1 MVMDTK
7 HPLAVWMDGH
17 KEISQSKLAA
27 DSGCSEPHLSLILK
41 GERGVSMKLA
51 KRLSDATGGEVRIED
66 FLMGVEIDE
75 ARA

>member
-1 MVMDTK
+1 MDTK
-7 HPLAVWMDGH
+7 HPLAVWMDAH
-17 KEISQSKLAA
+17 KEISQAKLAS

-66 FLMGVEIDE
+66 FLMAAEPAE

>member
-1 MVMDTK
+1 MSTK
-7 HPLAVWMDGH
+7 HPLAAWMDSH
-17 KEISQSKLAA
+17 KEISQAKLAA
-27 DSGCSEPHLSLILK
+27 ESDCSEPHLSLILK

-66 FLMGVEIDE
+66 FLLADE

>member
-1 MVMDTK
+1 MDTR
-7 HPLAVWMDGH
+7 HPLSVWMDGH
-17 KEISQSKLAA
+17 KEISQAKLAS

-66 FLMGVEIDE
+66 FLMASEPAE

>member
-1 MVMDTK
+1 MSTK
-7 HPLAVWMDGH
+7 HPLAVWMDSH
-17 KEISQSKLAA
+17 TDITQAKFAA

-66 FLMGVEIDE
+66 FLLAESAE

>member
-1 MVMDTK
+1 MNTK
-7 HPLAVWMDGH
+7 HPLAVWMDSH
-17 KEISQSKLAA
+17 SDITQAKFSA
-27 DSGCSEPHLSLILK
+27 DCGCSEPHLSLILK

-66 FLMGVEIDE
+66 FLMVEADE

>member
-1 MVMDTK
+1 MDTK

-17 KEISQSKLAA
+17 TEISQSKLASE
-27 DSGCSEPHLSLILK
+27 SGCSESHLSLILK

-66 FLMGVEIDE
+66 FLLAAAEPAGSP
-75 ARA
+75 A

>member
-1 MVMDTK
+1 MEMR

-17 KEISQSKLAA
+17 KEINQSKLAA

-41 GERGVSMKLA
+41 GERGVSMRLA

-66 FLMGVEIDE
+66 FLMAAADE

>member
-17 KEISQSKLAA
+17 KEISQSRLASE
-27 DSGCSEPHLSLILK
+27 SGCSEPHLSLILK

-51 KRLSDATGGEVRIED
+51 KRLSDATGGEIRIED
-66 FLMGVEIDE
+66 FLMTAEPAE
-75 ARA
+75 TPA

>member
-1 MVMDTK
+1 MDTK
-7 HPLAVWMDGH
+7 HPLAGWMEKH
-17 KEISQSKLAA
+17 KEISQAKLAS

-66 FLMGVEIDE
+66 FLMDAE